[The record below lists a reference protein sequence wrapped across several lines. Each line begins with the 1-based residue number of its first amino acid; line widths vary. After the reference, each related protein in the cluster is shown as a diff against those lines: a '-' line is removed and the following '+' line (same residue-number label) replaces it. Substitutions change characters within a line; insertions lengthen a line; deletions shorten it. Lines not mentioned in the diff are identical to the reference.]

1 MDLIELMATLDHC
14 RRFTVALTTSVVL
27 LVSALPLTAPAFGQ
41 SAPTTR
47 HDSSQPIEITADE
60 LEVQQ
65 NKQIATFT
73 GNVNALQGEM
83 LLRAETV
90 TVYYRPQSGSAAVQ
104 GAISRIDAAGQ
115 VFFSSPGQTAQG
127 DTGVYDVDKSIIVL
141 NGNVVLTREEN
152 VIRGNRMVLNLAT
165 GRSKVEGAAGQKGG
179 RVKGLFVP
187 SKKKSN

>member
-1 MDLIELMATLDHC
+1 MPAQNPSRRAVATLLSSV
-14 RRFTVALTTSVVL
+14 FLLTA
-27 LVSALPLTAPAFGQ
+27 ALPLAAPALSQ

-47 HDSSQPIEITADE
+47 HDSSQPIEITADA

-65 NKQIATFT
+65 NKQIATFS

-104 GAISRIDAAGQ
+104 GAISRIDAVGQ

-127 DTGVYDVDKSIIVL
+127 DTGLYDVDKSIIVL

-152 VIRGNRMVLNLAT
+152 VIRGNRVVLNLAT
-165 GRSKVEGAAGQKGG
+165 GRSKVEGAAGTKGG